1 MKINLMKNFFL
12 KRTRLFL
19 NLMVAFMVVF
29 LVFSMLDITISQ
41 NTESRAISEIQSTA
55 NMQGAAVKIQM
66 EAQFEALNAV
76 DNMISDGADFTN
88 KNIQTSL
95 SSIVKTYDLCAL
107 CFADANGNVIDYLGN
122 EIGSCADREYFQ
134 EIIDG
139 SHTQICQYLSTTKEL
154 NEPRV
159 ILSIPTYNDNHEIA
173 GVIFCSKEISVLK
186 RSLFSYNDLFDAST
200 CIYICDN
207 SGQIIIANKRGYE
220 YFSEDKAN
228 GYLGINI
235 FDLNENIQVVKEQ
248 PSSIYINGELNYAAY
263 YKLDDCGWGLYCVV
277 DKDNLAK
284 TFYENQERIERIVTQ
299 MLVIFIFVIL
309 YVIVLGKL
317 YLDRKNQ
324 ESNLNEIYAK
334 NFKTILKEMNC
345 AISEYDI
352 HKHYISIIQP
362 EFEEMKIDLLEGSLD
377 GYEKLKHEHPEF
389 NFEGFEHEMH
399 LSKEDR
405 KIHKI
410 ESFFRTRQQKICWLQ
425 VLIIPFIDIDKI
437 EGKKIIA
444 IFDVSKKYKESIEA
458 YEKCVDNSEDTIDK
472 CILRFNLGMKAHL
485 QFYGMNLC
493 KMIGYTQND
502 IEKIITEERLYQ
514 KLIFEEDRKKYNDFI
529 YNLTTYGGTK
539 KCDYRL
545 ICSDGSLFEVE
556 DLSSV
561 VIDDNKERI
570 CYSVILNSEKYKD
583 IQSALQQEL
592 TEVKNQL
599 VLSRIKN
606 SSSQMQPH
614 FLYNALSAIQEIIL
628 EDPNYAYDLIYDFT
642 THLRACIR
650 SMSNDNLISFEEEL
664 KNVTAYVNIEKMR
677 FGKRLNIVY
686 DCKVTDFEIIP
697 LGIQPI
703 VENAIRHGIF
713 ERGTDGGT
721 VTIRTYNQEENVI
734 VSVEDNGVGF
744 DYDKVME
751 EIKSG
756 VRDSTGLYNLI
767 FRFDLLLKAK
777 LIVNSEIGKGT
788 RIEII
793 IPRKTRRGGRKHYE
807 SNNSR

>member
-1 MKINLMKNFFL
+1 MGKRFTKFNSNYLMRNQHQRTELGSILERDWVTTTGLNVLRFGSGRKIYYNSGNF
-12 KRTRLFL
+12 
-19 NLMVAFMVVF
+19 VF
-29 LVFSMLDITISQ
+29 TTSKVPNYNKKHKLSTETKEWKWGDCETGDETVNSITPSF
-41 NTESRAISEIQSTA
+41 NTT
-55 NMQGAAVKIQM
+55 
-66 EAQFEALNAV
+66 
-76 DNMISDGADFTN
+76 
-88 KNIQTSL
+88 
-95 SSIVKTYDLCAL
+95 DLR
-107 CFADANGNVIDYLGN
+107 DYAYY
-122 EIGSCADREYFQ
+122 GSCVELVRATIE
-134 EIIDG
+134 EIITDFPG
-139 SHTQICQYLSTTKEL
+139 RIVRS
-154 NEPRV
+154 
-159 ILSIPTYNDNHEIA
+159 NDRL
-173 GVIFCSKEISVLK
+173 IS
-186 RSLFSYNDLFDAST
+186 
-200 CIYICDN
+200 
-207 SGQIIIANKRGYE
+207 
-220 YFSEDKAN
+220 
-228 GYLGINI
+228 
-235 FDLNENIQVVKEQ
+235 
-248 PSSIYINGELNYAAY
+248 NGEYVGDNIYVMNNQFQIDLHH
-263 YKLDDCGWGLYCVV
+263 KITTLDKYENEMRYLAKSWSKYCVV
-277 DKDNLAK
+277 DKDNLSK

-317 YLDRKNQ
+317 YLNRKNQ
-324 ESNLNEIYAK
+324 ESKLNEIYAK

-345 AISEYDI
+345 AIIEYDI

-362 EFEEMKIDLLEGSLD
+362 EFEELKIDLLEGSLD
-377 GYEKLKHEHPEF
+377 GYEKLKHEHSEF
-389 NFEGFEHEMH
+389 NFKGFEHEMH

-583 IQSALQQEL
+583 IKSALQQEL

-642 THLRACIR
+642 THLRACIK